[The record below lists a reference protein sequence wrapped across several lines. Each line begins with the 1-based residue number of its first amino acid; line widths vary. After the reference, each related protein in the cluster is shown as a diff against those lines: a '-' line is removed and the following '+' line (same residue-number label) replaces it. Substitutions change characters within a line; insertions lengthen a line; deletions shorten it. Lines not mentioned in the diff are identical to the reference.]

1 MAKILI
7 YFSDFFNVSRETMK
21 AYGAFDVSLINDLPM
36 FIDPFLLFNSA
47 KPEYQVLHR
56 EMIDYLT
63 YLRDKAI
70 NSKLDEGSVYAWYVF
85 PEVKQNWL
93 GYSLTGNGG
102 RGLGPD
108 FAAAIHENF
117 NTTFGDFGEEEVPD
131 SPHFEKLTLFDDGV
145 GRDNVSD
152 FTTNLIKKYLLEYT
166 QEFARQHIDP
176 ALLKDVGIERVY
188 FNYETQT
195 WASGKYR
202 LPWINNDFVLL
213 TPQDLLTKD
222 ELWINQRDL
231 IGDYTEIVDSIS
243 NLQLR
248 AQINNYFDH
257 ELNLILQEKERKRR
271 EKALA
276 KRKDKHKPVRFT
288 RPLEASEAERKR
300 VKWKSIHR
308 FPQLLDYYLALK
320 EDLGDRA
327 ETQSQENV
335 NEIRTQFIEQI
346 EKLVNLLDENTDFYS
361 EPADS
366 YEAALK
372 RVHYLKDV
380 IENNDGWRIFY
391 HKNGQP
397 FTRETDVH
405 LLYRL
410 TWFGTAFDVQS
421 EANSGRGPVDF
432 AISFGKANKSLVE
445 FKLARNSQLADN
457 LENQTE
463 IYQKAHR
470 TNKSVKVIVYYN
482 AAELTR
488 VEGILR
494 QLKLEKNPS
503 VVLIDARNDNK
514 QSASTVKS
522 PKKK

>member
-1 MAKILI
+1 
-7 YFSDFFNVSRETMK
+7 
-21 AYGAFDVSLINDLPM
+21 
-36 FIDPFLLFNSA
+36 
-47 KPEYQVLHR
+47 
-56 EMIDYLT
+56 
-63 YLRDKAI
+63 
-70 NSKLDEGSVYAWYVF
+70 
-85 PEVKQNWL
+85 
-93 GYSLTGNGG
+93 
-102 RGLGPD
+102 
-108 FAAAIHENF
+108 
-117 NTTFGDFGEEEVPD
+117 
-131 SPHFEKLTLFDDGV
+131 
-145 GRDNVSD
+145 
-152 FTTNLIKKYLLEYT
+152 
-166 QEFARQHIDP
+166 
-176 ALLKDVGIERVY
+176 
-188 FNYETQT
+188 
-195 WASGKYR
+195 
-202 LPWINNDFVLL
+202 L

-231 IGDYTEIVDSIS
+231 IGDYTEIVDSVS
-243 NLQLR
+243 NVQLR
-248 AQINNYFDH
+248 AQINNYFEH
-257 ELNLILQEKERKRR
+257 ELSLILQEKERKRI

-276 KRKDKHKPVRFT
+276 RRKSKDRNKPVRFAH
-288 RPLEASEAERKR
+288 PVQASEAERKR
-300 VKWKSIHR
+300 VKWKSIYR

-320 EDLGDRA
+320 ENLGDQA

-335 NEIRTQFIEQI
+335 NEIKTQFIEQI

-397 FTRETDVH
+397 LTREKDVH
-405 LLYRL
+405 ILYRL
-410 TWFGTAFDVQS
+410 TWFGTAFDVNS

-445 FKLARNSQLADN
+445 FKLASNSQLADN

-470 TNKSVKVIVYYN
+470 TKKSVKVIVYYN

-494 QLKLEKNPS
+494 QLKIEKSQS

-514 QSASTVKS
+514 ESASKVKS